1 MALVLALCLSPVAM
15 AEDYTATAK
24 GFGGD
29 VTVTLTIEDGKLTA
43 VKAEGPDETEGI
55 GSKALEELP
64 EAMVARNSVEV
75 DTVASATVT
84 STAVLTAAA
93 DALAQAGVTLEPV
106 EGQGACQ
113 AHLRESRCDRHR
125 RWLLRHER
133 RPGSGHQWR
142 QGVPH

>member
-1 MALVLALCLSPVAM
+1 M

-84 STAVLTAAA
+84 STAV
-93 DALAQAGVTLEPV
+93 PPRMR
-106 EGQGACQ
+106 
-113 AHLRESRCDRHR
+113 LRR
-125 RWLLRHER
+125 RA
-133 RPGSGHQWR
+133 
-142 QGVPH
+142 